1 MPIADPDRQSGI
13 SKQTYFEVQIDF
25 SRLANQATRG
35 SLRHSTAR
43 SRTMPEPALVRIDVG
58 RETRQYSLRLRPKV
72 YERSCTNTR
81 HCPRIRSGSVMPVSG
96 MVHLQPRGGTSSE
109 EATINPN
116 SLEVPLHLPQIHT
129 SQTGQIKNKKPAKPC
144 AIAGFCILRTG
155 MDRYL
160 VPGTGLEPASQLRR
174 RIFVTLLLS
183 KPTSSE
189 RHRSCAG
196 LCLRRRAR
204 ACCVPVRLR
213 RPPSSLYTF
222 LAVPARLGSALPRCA
237 HQGFRRI

>member
-1 MPIADPDRQSGI
+1 
-13 SKQTYFEVQIDF
+13 
-25 SRLANQATRG
+25 
-35 SLRHSTAR
+35 
-43 SRTMPEPALVRIDVG
+43 MPEPALVRIGVG
-58 RETRQYSLRLRPKV
+58 RETRQYSLRLRPKA
-72 YERSCTNTR
+72 YERPSTNTR
-81 HCPRIRSGSVMPVSG
+81 HRARKASGSVMSVSG
-96 MVHLQPRGGTSSE
+96 MVHLQPRGDTSLEGETVNS
-109 EATINPN
+109 N
-116 SLEVPLHLPQIHT
+116 SLEVPLHLPQTHT
-129 SQTGQIKNKKPAKPC
+129 SQTGQIKNKKPAKPY
-144 AIAGFCILRTG
+144 AIAGFCTSRTG

-204 ACCVPVRLR
+204 ACCRPVRLR

>member
-1 MPIADPDRQSGI
+1 MAQPNTLISWAEAIDATVASFVYVSVPVTASCYWGHRSESAIRQAKQRDSISRKYRRHQIQAVMSG
-13 SKQTYFEVQIDF
+13 
-25 SRLANQATRG
+25 RG
-35 SLRHSTAR
+35 VAHLTTAR
-43 SRTMPEPALVRIDVG
+43 
-58 RETRQYSLRLRPKV
+58 
-72 YERSCTNTR
+72 
-81 HCPRIRSGSVMPVSG
+81 
-96 MVHLQPRGGTSSE
+96 GTSSE
-109 EATINPN
+109 EATINRN

-144 AIAGFCILRTG
+144 AIAGLCFLRTG

-222 LAVPARLGSALPRCA
+222 LAVSARLGSALPRCA

>member
-1 MPIADPDRQSGI
+1 MTRKQDSVKEIVATLKQAEEGMPIADPDRQSGI

-25 SRLANQATRG
+25 SRLANQATRV

-58 RETRQYSLRLRPKV
+58 RETRRLRLRPKV
-72 YERSCTNTR
+72 YERSSTNTR
-81 HCPRIRSGSVMPVSG
+81 HCPRIPSGSVVSVSG

-116 SLEVPLHLPQIHT
+116 SLEVLLRLPQIHT
-129 SQTGQIKNKKPAKPC
+129 SQTGQIKNKKPAKPY
-144 AIAGFCILRTG
+144 AIAGFCTSRTG

-204 ACCVPVRLR
+204 ACC
-213 RPPSSLYTF
+213 
-222 LAVPARLGSALPRCA
+222 
-237 HQGFRRI
+237 

>member
-1 MPIADPDRQSGI
+1 MLGIIRESSIEKFEKSDVDRPRLHGQVKITDFVHGATKYVDLMGRGNRRHRRILRIRLCACDGECYWGHRSESAIRQAKQRDSI
-13 SKQTYFEVQIDF
+13 SRKYRRYQI
-25 SRLANQATRG
+25 QAVMSVRG
-35 SLRHSTAR
+35 VAHLTTAR
-43 SRTMPEPALVRIDVG
+43 
-58 RETRQYSLRLRPKV
+58 
-72 YERSCTNTR
+72 
-81 HCPRIRSGSVMPVSG
+81 
-96 MVHLQPRGGTSSE
+96 GTSSE

-116 SLEVPLHLPQIHT
+116 SLEVLLRLPQIHT
-129 SQTGQIKNKKPAKPC
+129 SQTGQIKNKKPAKPY
-144 AIAGFCILRTG
+144 AIAGLCFLRTG

-204 ACCVPVRLR
+204 ACC
-213 RPPSSLYTF
+213 
-222 LAVPARLGSALPRCA
+222 
-237 HQGFRRI
+237 

>member
-1 MPIADPDRQSGI
+1 MTRKQDSVKEIVATLKQAEEGMPIADPDRQSGI

-25 SRLANQATRG
+25 SRLANQATRV

-116 SLEVPLHLPQIHT
+116 SLEVPCISLRFT
-129 SQTGQIKNKKPAKPC
+129 RVKPAKSKTKTRE
-144 AIAGFCILRTG
+144 ALRNRGFLHLEDGHGQVFGAGDRTRTG
-155 MDRYL
+155 KPVKAADFRH
-160 VPGTGLEPASQLRR
+160 TAS
-174 RIFVTLLLS
+174 FEADV
-183 KPTSSE
+183 
-189 RHRSCAG
+189 A
-196 LCLRRRAR
+196 
-204 ACCVPVRLR
+204 
-213 RPPSSLYTF
+213 
-222 LAVPARLGSALPRCA
+222 
-237 HQGFRRI
+237 